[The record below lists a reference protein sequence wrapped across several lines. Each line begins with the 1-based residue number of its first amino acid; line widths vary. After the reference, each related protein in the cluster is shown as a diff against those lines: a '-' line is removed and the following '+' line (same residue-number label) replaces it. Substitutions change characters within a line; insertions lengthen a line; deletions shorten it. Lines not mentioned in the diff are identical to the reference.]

1 MKRIAFMGG
10 LLIDG
15 TGEVVE
21 NSLVIVEEKKIRY
34 AGPMIDTEIDC
45 EIIDI
50 TGKNIIPGLID
61 THLHFSGNL
70 EKLLGKEFEKT
81 QML

>member
-1 MKRIAFMGG
+1 M
-10 LLIDG
+10 
-15 TGEVVE
+15 VE
-21 NSLVIVEEKKIRY
+21 NSGYCEEKKIRY
-34 AGPMIDTEIDC
+34 VSPMIDTEIDC

-61 THLHFSGNL
+61 THLHFSGTR
-70 EKLLGKEFEKT
+70 KAIRKEFEKT